1 MPIMSFSKS
10 FAVLNANKECLLGIK
25 RGIEK
30 ESLRIKPSGY
40 LSQELHPDSL
50 GSTLTHQYITT
61 DYSEALL
68 EFITPASTELKAPSE
83 WLNAIHHFTYQH
95 INDELL
101 WNASMPCIMEAE
113 EDIPIAYYGES
124 NVGRMKSTYR
134 NGLAWRYGRYM
145 QTIAGV
151 HYNFSLPSDFFELFR
166 AKDLSAQDSQ
176 SEQYMAL
183 IRNYL
188 RLGWII
194 PFLFGA
200 SPAMCKSFLQGHKT
214 SLTELLPGTVH
225 GQFATSL
232 RMSDIGYQN
241 NAQNDLKVSY
251 NNLPDYIAGL
261 EHAIKTSEPIYEDIG
276 VKVNND
282 YRQLNTSLLQIENEY
297 YSSIRPKRNAISGE
311 RPTKALKHSGVEYIE
326 VRSLDINPFSPVGIT
341 QEQMAF
347 IDVFLI
353 YCSLIDSPFF
363 TERSTAEIKEN
374 MRRVVNYGRD
384 PKLCLIRQNKYICLR
399 EWLREL
405 FEQMK
410 PIAALLSDVHQD
422 DIFMQSVVNNER
434 CIDDSSLTLSGQ
446 LLDLIKTRGDSYF
459 HTIQALSEEHKNKF
473 RNSSLESAWQHL
485 FELEAKDS
493 LKNFKHTNQKQSD
506 ESFEAYVQEYFKD

>member
-1 MPIMSFSKS
+1 MPIMSFSQAL
-10 FAVLNANKECLLGIK
+10 AVLQANKNCLKGIK

-40 LSQELHPDSL
+40 LSQELHPEAL

-68 EFITPASTELKAPSE
+68 EFITPASEILNAPSE
-83 WLNAIHHFTYQH
+83 WLSAIHHYTYQH
-95 INDELL
+95 IDNELL

-151 HYNFSLPSDFFELFR
+151 HYNFSLPPGYFELFQT
-166 AKDLSAQDSQ
+166 ADMSEQDSQ

-188 RLGWII
+188 RFGWII

-251 NNLPDYIAGL
+251 NNLPDYISGL
-261 EHAIKTSEPIYEDIG
+261 EHAIKTSEPIYEEIG
-276 VKVNND
+276 VKVDNE

-347 IDVFLI
+347 LDVFLV
-353 YCSLIDSPFF
+353 YCSLEESPLF

-384 PKLCLIRQNKYICLR
+384 PKLCLIRQNKYVCLR
-399 EWLREL
+399 AWLGEL
-405 FEQMK
+405 FAKMK
-410 PIAALLSDVHQD
+410 PIAELLSDVYQD
-422 DIFMQSVVNNER
+422 DIFIQSIIKNEL
-434 CIDDSSLTLSGQ
+434 CIEDSSLTLSGQ
-446 LLDLIKTRGDSYF
+446 LLDLIKARGDSYF
-459 HTIQALSEEHKNKF
+459 HTIQALSDDHKAQF
-473 RNSSLESAWQHL
+473 RNAALESKWQQL
-485 FELEAKDS
+485 FESESQDSMAK
-493 LKNFKHTNQKQSD
+493 FKQSNIKQSD
-506 ESFEAYVQEYFKD
+506 ESFEAYVKEYFKD